1 MSRKM
6 HAAIALALAALA
18 PAVGSAAGLPDRI
31 AQAKVI
37 KVAVN
42 AIYPPMEYKDPQ
54 SNELVGF
61 DIDLGNALGKVLG
74 VRFDWQESAFEQ
86 LLPSLATGR
95 ADLILSGLND
105 RPDRRESID
114 FIDYLNSGAQF
125 FVLAERAG
133 EFKAPADLCGKSVGS
148 SRSTSF
154 PKSIEAWSAQN
165 CVAAG
170 KPAIDAVGTEDTASA
185 RSQLKQRRLD
195 AAVQGSET
203 IPYAMTLEP
212 GVYRPLGMPFTSVG
226 QGIAFTK
233 QDTQLRDAVL
243 AALQKLMADGTYT
256 AIVAKWH
263 LEASA
268 AKQIML
274 NGAPLP

>member
-1 MSRKM
+1 MSRKTQIM
-6 HAAIALALAALA
+6 AALA
-18 PAVGSAAGLPDRI
+18 VASASVAAAQAADLPDRI
-31 AQAKVI
+31 LQAKAI

-42 AIYPPMEYKDPQ
+42 AIYPPMEFKDPQ
-54 SNELVGF
+54 SGMLIGF
-61 DIDLGNALGKVLG
+61 DIDLGNALAKQLG
-74 VRFDWQESAFEQ
+74 VSFDWQESAFEQ

-95 ADLILSGLND
+95 ADMILSGLSD
-105 RPDRRESID
+105 RPERRESAD

-125 FVLAERAG
+125 YVLADRAA
-133 EFKAPADLCGKSVGS
+133 EFKTPADLCGKSVGS

-154 PKSIEAWSAQN
+154 PKSIEAWSAEN
-165 CVAAG
+165 CVPAG
-170 KPAIDAVGTEDTASA
+170 KPAITVVGTEDTASA

-195 AAVQGSET
+195 AGVQGSET

-212 GVYRPLGMPFTSVG
+212 DVYRPLGVPFTSVS

-243 AALQKLMADGTYT
+243 AALKRLTADGTYA
-256 AIVAKWH
+256 AIVTKWH

-268 AKQIML
+268 AKQLTL